1 LRKVLYLMG
10 ILSDADVQWLA
21 SYGVKSVVPAGAF
34 LVRRGVAIDH
44 LYILL
49 DGRLSIELANGVE
62 AATLMTGEVV
72 GEISFVDSRPPL
84 ASVRAQL
91 PSVVLGIDKTHL
103 KLKLESDGGFGSRFY
118 KAIALFLA
126 DRLRSTTGRLGYG
139 GPADEEETE
148 DDLDELDS
156 DFMQLISMANVRFE
170 FLMRSME

>member
-1 LRKVLYLMG
+1 VRKVLYLMG

-21 SYGVKSVVPAGAF
+21 SHGVKSVVPAGTF
-34 LVRRGVAIDH
+34 LVKRGVAIDH

-72 GEISFVDSRPPL
+72 GEISFVDSRSPL

-91 PSVVLGIDKTHL
+91 PSIVLGIDKTLL
-103 KLKLESDGGFGSRFY
+103 KVKLESDGGFGSRFY
-118 KAIALFLA
+118 RAIALFLA

-139 GPADEEETE
+139 GAGDEEEIS
-148 DDLDELDS
+148 DDLDELDG
-156 DFMQLISMANVRFE
+156 DFMQMISMANVRFD
-170 FLMRSME
+170 FLMRSIG